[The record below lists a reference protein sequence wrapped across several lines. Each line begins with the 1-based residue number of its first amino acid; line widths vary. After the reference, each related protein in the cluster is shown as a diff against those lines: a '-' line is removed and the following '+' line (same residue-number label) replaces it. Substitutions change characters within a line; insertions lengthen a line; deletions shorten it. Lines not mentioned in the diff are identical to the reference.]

1 MTQPPHPPLF
11 TPVQA
16 AALLDQLIYEQVLES
31 VDLDALYRLE
41 QSLTMMVGELHG
53 VPFAQATESAK
64 AVLDRCVLRLPD
76 DIRRYLRAGPLIAF
90 DPSGGPDFGAGSRCE
105 ERPAS
110 PPPRRPPP
118 PRRLSS

>member
-1 MTQPPHPPLF
+1 MTQPLHPPLF
-11 TPVQA
+11 TPPQA
-16 AALLDQLIYEQVLES
+16 AALLDQIIYEQVLES

-76 DIRRYLRAGPLIAF
+76 DIRRYLRAGPLLAF
-90 DPSGGPDFGAGSRCE
+90 DPGDSRGFGPGDRCE
-105 ERPAS
+105 DRPAS
-110 PPPRRPPP
+110 PAPRRPP

>member
-1 MTQPPHPPLF
+1 MTQPLHPPLF
-11 TPVQA
+11 TPTQA

-64 AVLDRCVLRLPD
+64 AVIERCLVRLPD
-76 DIRRYLRAGPLIAF
+76 DIRRYLRAGPFLAF
-90 DPSGGPDFGAGSRCE
+90 DPQLDRGSDPGDRCE
-105 ERPAS
+105 DRPS
-110 PPPRRPPP
+110 PA
-118 PRRLSS
+118 RRLPHRYSS

>member
-1 MTQPPHPPLF
+1 MTQPLHPPLF
-11 TPVQA
+11 TPSQA

-64 AVLDRCVLRLPD
+64 AILERCVLRLPD
-76 DIRRYLRAGPLIAF
+76 DIRRYLRAGPLLAF
-90 DPSGGPDFGAGSRCE
+90 DPSVGPGVGPGDRCE

-110 PPPRRPPP
+110 PPLRRPP